1 MVPPLLMLFALCIT
15 FQVNCYGKD
24 INGNASRLLNQEVLG
39 LTIDATSTAV
49 GNSFYQA
56 FSSQWQMRREA
67 RRYNLVLLEE
77 PNGHR
82 GTRILIQARG
92 QDLYR
97 ATLSN
102 NRVDIDSLVL
112 SSVGSVIA
120 YLRRQEFK
128 NWNEVHSELAND
140 EYRF

>member
-1 MVPPLLMLFALCIT
+1 M
-15 FQVNCYGKD
+15 
-24 INGNASRLLNQEVLG
+24 
-39 LTIDATSTAV
+39 